1 MLFLKASN
9 KQSATEDPRV
19 GPFNIFISDMEAMME
34 YTLITFADDIKL
46 GEHAWVQGCHSVE
59 PRDRRISQQKHSEV
73 EQEQVQILERKS
85 PV

>member
-46 GEHAWVQGCHSVE
+46 GEHA
-59 PRDRRISQQKHSEV
+59 
-73 EQEQVQILERKS
+73 
-85 PV
+85 